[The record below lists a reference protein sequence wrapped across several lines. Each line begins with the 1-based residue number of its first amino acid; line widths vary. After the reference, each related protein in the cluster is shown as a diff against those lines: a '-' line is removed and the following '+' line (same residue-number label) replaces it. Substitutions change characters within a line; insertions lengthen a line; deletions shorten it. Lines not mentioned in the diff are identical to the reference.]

1 METEGLKRS
10 LDFLLSMGLSMY
22 VLVTDRHFGVNAL
35 MRDRY
40 PDTKHRFDAW
50 HVAKGFGSKMASAV
64 KTKKNSILNAWVNTR
79 IPRRRQQRPDVFY
92 RMVSTSHCV
101 ESMASQALRDAYK
114 ERFLP
119 RQYLDELVFGKY
131 SSSQIERLHNFFQL
145 DLIQGETLLDLGS
158 GPVVFSLLIASIK
171 FKHIVLSDLVE
182 GNRLELNKWIND
194 EEDAIDWS
202 HAAEQIAAVEG
213 KMRCAENAFGVL
225 ASRFR
230 IFRRTINLLPE
241 HADYVVM
248 ATCALHNYLR
258 DDSVYIPPSYVDKE
272 DAYGNIT
279 NGNWRSTF
287 KDDETVMTDLE
298 PPVGHN
304 YSGSAREA
312 RDLFC
317 SYFMSRQGAVP

>member
-1 METEGLKRS
+1 MSAAMTQC
-10 LDFLLSMGLSMY
+10 
-22 VLVTDRHFGVNAL
+22 H
-35 MRDRY
+35 
-40 PDTKHRFDAW
+40 HRCQ
-50 HVAKGFGSKMASAV
+50 
-64 KTKKNSILNAWVNTR
+64 L
-79 IPRRRQQRPDVFY
+79 
-92 RMVSTSHCV
+92 
-101 ESMASQALRDAYK
+101 LRDGRKLLRASRTSGISPTVSVLRMANTSRFRHHRILVAYTTTI
-114 ERFLP
+114 R
-119 RQYLDELVFGKY
+119 
-131 SSSQIERLHNFFQL
+131 
-145 DLIQGETLLDLGS
+145 
-158 GPVVFSLLIASIK
+158 
-171 FKHIVLSDLVE
+171 
-182 GNRLELNKWIND
+182 
-194 EEDAIDWS
+194 
-202 HAAEQIAAVEG
+202 
-213 KMRCAENAFGVL
+213 RCAENAFGVL

-317 SYFMSRQGAVP
+317 SYFMSRQGAVPWQRTSAGLRP

>member
-1 METEGLKRS
+1 MSCISHCIYDLLSLQGTYSIVLMAVVDSDLKFVAVDVGAYGRQSDGGTLSASRFGKCLENGLLGLPPPKRLPNS
-10 LDFLLSMGLSMY
+10 TVIAPYVFLGDEAFHLRPDFLRPCPGKHQDDDKRIFNYRLS
-22 VLVTDRHFGVNAL
+22 RA
-35 MRDRY
+35 R
-40 PDTKHRFDAW
+40 
-50 HVAKGFGSKMASAV
+50 
-64 KTKKNSILNAWVNTR
+64 
-79 IPRRRQQRPDVFY
+79 
-92 RMVSTSHCV
+92 
-101 ESMASQALRDAYK
+101 
-114 ERFLP
+114 
-119 RQYLDELVFGKY
+119 
-131 SSSQIERLHNFFQL
+131 
-145 DLIQGETLLDLGS
+145 
-158 GPVVFSLLIASIK
+158 
-171 FKHIVLSDLVE
+171 
-182 GNRLELNKWIND
+182 
-194 EEDAIDWS
+194 
-202 HAAEQIAAVEG
+202 
-213 KMRCAENAFGVL
+213 RCAENAFGVL

-230 IFRRTINLLPE
+230 IFRRTINLLAE

-317 SYFMSRQGAVP
+317 SYFMSRQGAVPWQRTSAGLRP